1 MKTGFIYIIR
11 NNSNSKVYVGQTKVD
26 MKLRW
31 KEHLRHSDYGSQL
44 INRAM
49 KKHGKENFYM
59 DLLENCLL
67 EEIDE
72 REVYYIDLFDS
83 TDKTKGYNVSIGGN
97 TPRFKRQIIDTELL
111 LDLYL
116 NQNWTLEKLGEHF
129 KVTRYIIY
137 TELINQKVEIR
148 KRGLTNCKYNTISK
162 SEILEL
168 FNNNFSMR
176 SAAKQVN
183 MPYSTFRKSCL
194 YHQIEYKL
202 PRVHDTLLG

>member
-1 MKTGFIYIIR
+1 
-11 NNSNSKVYVGQTKVD
+11 
-26 MKLRW
+26 
-31 KEHLRHSDYGSQL
+31 
-44 INRAM
+44 M

-116 NQNWTLEKLGEHF
+116 N
-129 KVTRYIIY
+129 
-137 TELINQKVEIR
+137 
-148 KRGLTNCKYNTISK
+148 
-162 SEILEL
+162 
-168 FNNNFSMR
+168 
-176 SAAKQVN
+176 
-183 MPYSTFRKSCL
+183 
-194 YHQIEYKL
+194 
-202 PRVHDTLLG
+202 